1 MCGGCCG
8 VSWLCAGCV
17 QGVVVV
23 VVVVVVLVLFFVL
36 ARAYSMKLDSKEFHV
51 CVSDASSSRCG
62 GITSFVQFM
71 LLS

>member
-1 MCGGCCG
+1 M
-8 VSWLCAGCV
+8 
-17 QGVVVV
+17 VVV

-51 CVSDASSSRCG
+51 CVCVSDASSSQCG
-62 GITSFVQFM
+62 GITSFVQFV